1 MFDSEP
7 VDVTR
12 VGAGDVLGGGW
23 GSAYRAPGAVLE
35 GHIGDGT
42 RAVVLA
48 STVAPL
54 TPRLSG
60 DEVTT
65 GLEGVDTLRARM
77 ETLTLHLLM
86 EALDRGLPG
95 EVGLSAQDWLV
106 LRCP

>member
-12 VGAGDVLGGGW
+12 VGAGDVLSGGW

-60 DEVTT
+60 
-65 GLEGVDTLRARM
+65 G
-77 ETLTLHLLM
+77 
-86 EALDRGLPG
+86 
-95 EVGLSAQDWLV
+95 
-106 LRCP
+106 